1 MVLLTVS
8 SDGRKHSWK
17 GGGEAPF
24 INSLFILNLL
34 ISCCFCSLTKRS
46 RDTAAFHPSAR
57 GERGREQV
65 WEGRERERG
74 DMISN
79 SAETAIDCRER
90 ESVSDYLAA
99 GMFSCSCVSLGEAAA
114 LQNTPPRVRCTTKA
128 SVMSAFVYRGMFLL
142 ISCVFN
148 SVFQSCSPGLYCIP
162 QQYHKSNPGS
172 VIDPGGIWRHF
183 LFCFLIWGANLWNS
197 AEHGKMCQRE
207 LRYTAL

>member
-1 MVLLTVS
+1 MTEWTATEESAEVKVCLRSRGCFCWLLLFNGATYRLLRRQKTQLK
-8 SDGRKHSWK
+8 GR
-17 GGGEAPF
+17 GEAPF

-57 GERGREQV
+57 GERGRERV
-65 WEGRERERG
+65 REGRERERG

-79 SAETAIDCRER
+79 SSETAIDCRER

-162 QQYHKSNPGS
+162 QQYHKSNPG
-172 VIDPGGIWRHF
+172 
-183 LFCFLIWGANLWNS
+183 
-197 AEHGKMCQRE
+197 
-207 LRYTAL
+207 Y